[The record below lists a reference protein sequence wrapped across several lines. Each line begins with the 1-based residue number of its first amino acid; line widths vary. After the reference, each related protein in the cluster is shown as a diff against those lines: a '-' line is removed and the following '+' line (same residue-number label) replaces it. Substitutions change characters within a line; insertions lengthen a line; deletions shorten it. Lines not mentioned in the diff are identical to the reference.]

1 MAEEQARSNHGLD
14 GEKVLIVEG
23 MYSSIPAIMTSSICE
38 TATEGSPERKQT
50 SPQGKS
56 ERKSL
61 IWSRCMRSKN
71 QRRRWVEGKGGG
83 ADSVE
88 DIEIRQWSEEPR
100 GEVIL

>member
-14 GEKVLIVEG
+14 GEKVRIVEG
-23 MYSSIPAIMTSSICE
+23 TYSSIPAMITSTISEIV
-38 TATEGSPERKQT
+38 TEGSPERKQT
-50 SPQGKS
+50 SPHGKS

-71 QRRRWVEGKGGG
+71 QRRRWVGGKGGG
-83 ADSVE
+83 AERVE